1 MDGRTAS
8 VLFEWIGCYPSVRQR
23 QLHRLGKPTIR
34 FAYWYRPSPRAIMY
48 LQVQFETEFWRLM
61 HSYTLHNTKY
71 GVSCYDNSTH
81 GYLSPCNINQLRVF
95 NNADRCWWRKLLR
108 ISPPLVV
115 DDYDATGRCSTGS
128 QSTLDSTTASP
139 VVGKTTIIQNQVL
152 LGF

>member
-1 MDGRTAS
+1 MDRVLSISTSTSTPPAWKTYNPFCLLVQTKHEGNYVPSTTIIVYVNVKLFDTA
-8 VLFEWIGCYPSVRQR
+8 
-23 QLHRLGKPTIR
+23 
-34 FAYWYRPSPRAIMY
+34 
-48 LQVQFETEFWRLM
+48 FWRLM

-128 QSTLDSTTASP
+128 QSTLDSTIANP
-139 VVGKTTIIQNQVL
+139 VNVTTRTHVI
-152 LGF
+152 